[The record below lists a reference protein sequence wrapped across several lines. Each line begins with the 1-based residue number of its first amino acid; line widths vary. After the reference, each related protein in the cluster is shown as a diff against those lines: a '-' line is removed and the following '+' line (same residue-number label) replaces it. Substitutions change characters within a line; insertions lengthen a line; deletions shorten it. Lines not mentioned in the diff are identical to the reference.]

1 MSSAT
6 TSSTVGPT
14 PTGRRKPA
22 DRRRHDGAAV
32 GYPSARRAFR
42 IIDRVSHGGEGL
54 DAKALARALGI
65 SRSTCYQMLGILI
78 DEGYLR
84 RLPEHA
90 GYELGPALERLYER
104 SRSMSVEAVVGPL
117 LGDLAQ
123 RLGCSAY
130 FGLLTEGDDVVVAG
144 VQASPGGAPMGL
156 PTGLRAPA
164 HALAL
169 GKAQIAA
176 GGVTSIDHYIERHR
190 LDSLTR
196 RTITDPVALEAD
208 LKRAHARGYATE
220 MEEFAKGLFCLAV
233 PVHSGGGALAGAI
246 GLATGGW
253 SGPAEEKRLV
263 AAVYDAAGRA
273 TALLRWQPEPRAT
286 RRLGA

>member
-1 MSSAT
+1 MSSGT
-6 TSSTVGPT
+6 TNSPVGPA
-14 PTGRRKPA
+14 PTGRRRPA
-22 DRRRHDGAAV
+22 DRRRHDGADA

-54 DAKALARALGI
+54 EAKVLARALGI
-65 SRSTCYQMLGILI
+65 SRSTCYQVLGILI

-84 RLPEHA
+84 RLPAHA
-90 GYELGPALERLYER
+90 GYELGPELERLYER
-104 SRSMSVEAVVGPL
+104 SRSTSVEAIVGPV

-130 FGLLTEGDDVVVAG
+130 FGLLTEDDDVVVAG
-144 VQASPGGAPMGL
+144 VQVPPGGAPMGL

-169 GKAQIAA
+169 GKVQVAA
-176 GGVTSIDHYIERHR
+176 GGVTSIDHYIEQHE
-190 LDSLTR
+190 LDGLTR

-208 LKRAHARGYATE
+208 LKRAHAQGYATDA
-220 MEEFAKGLFCLAV
+220 EEFAKGLFCVAV
-233 PVHSGGGALAGAI
+233 PVRSGDGALAGAI

-253 SGPAEEKRLV
+253 SGPAEEERLV
-263 AAVYDAAGRA
+263 DAVYDAGRRA
-273 TALLRWQPEPRAT
+273 TALLRRHPAPRPS
-286 RRLGA
+286 RRLSA

>member
-1 MSSAT
+1 MSSGT
-6 TSSTVGPT
+6 TSSTVGHA
-14 PTGRRKPA
+14 PTGRRRPA
-22 DRRRHDGAAV
+22 DRRRPDGADA

-54 DAKALARALGI
+54 DAKVLAHVLGV
-65 SRSTCYQMLGILI
+65 SRSTCYQVIGILI

-90 GYELGPALERLYER
+90 GYELGPELERLYER
-104 SRSMSVEAVVGPL
+104 SRSTSVEAVVGPV

-130 FGLLTEGDDVVVAG
+130 FGLLTEDDDVVVAG
-144 VQASPGGAPMGL
+144 VRVPPGGAPMGL

-169 GKAQIAA
+169 GKTQIAA
-176 GGVTSIDHYIERHR
+176 DGVTSIDHYIEQHR
-190 LDSLTR
+190 LERLTR

-208 LKRAHARGYATE
+208 LKLAHARGYATD
-220 MEEFAKGLFCLAV
+220 MEEYAKGLFCVAV
-233 PVHSGGGALAGAI
+233 PVRSAGGALAGAI

-253 SGPAEEKRLV
+253 SGPAEEERLV
-263 AAVYDAAGRA
+263 DAVDDAARRA
-273 TALLRWQPEPRAT
+273 TALLRWHPEPRPS
-286 RRLGA
+286 RRLSA